1 MEDIKLENNLTSNT
15 VRVGQVLKIPTTATT
30 SYYVVKK
37 GDTLYSIASKFDTTV
52 SKIMQL
58 NNLKTPS
65 LAIGQ
70 QLLIPVAHLPST
82 DYAIYTVKPGNNLY
96 SIAKKYNVSV
106 DSIKSL
112 NNLTSDIL
120 SVGQQLKI
128 PLTITPPEDS
138 KRYTV
143 KPGDTLYSIAKNFGM
158 SVDELISLNNLQ
170 SNTLS
175 IGQQLIVNQ
184 NTSGSTNSTIPLGST
199 CYGTG
204 YKEPT
209 YITYTVKRGDSLYT
223 IAKKYNTSIEHLKL
237 LNDLN
242 NNDLSI
248 GQVLKIKEVNE
259 WI

>member
-1 MEDIKLENNLTSNT
+1 MEDIKLENSLPSNT
-15 VRVGQVLKIPTTATT
+15 VRVGQALKIPTTATT

-70 QLLIPVAHLPST
+70 QLLIPVANLPST

-120 SVGQQLKI
+120 SIGQQLKI
-128 PLTITPPEDS
+128 PITTKLPETENS
-138 KRYTV
+138 QKYTV

-158 SVDELISLNNLQ
+158 SVEELISLNNLK

-175 IGQQLIVNQ
+175 IGQQLIVNK
-184 NTSGSTNSTIPLGST
+184 NPASSNNALIPLGST

-223 IAKKYNTSIEHLKL
+223 IAKKYNTSIEHLKR

-248 GQVLKIKEVNE
+248 GQVLKIKEVN
-259 WI
+259 